1 MIDLLL
7 ALVAL
12 WVVAFYSGYVTAC
25 GLEARIG
32 PHGHGDGALG
42 A

>member
-12 WVVAFYSGYVTAC
+12 WIVAFYSGYVTGN
-25 GLEARIG
+25 GLEPRTG
-32 PHGHGDGALG
+32 SHGRGDGALG